1 MENRILF
8 KNRKEAG
15 EKLANQLS
23 SSENNY
29 DLVLA
34 IPRGGLPLGAIIA
47 NRLHLP
53 LDVVLTKK
61 IGSRYNKEYAIGA
74 LSLKGRILEAE
85 TGFQETEYIESE
97 TKRIRKLLEE
107 RDQQY
112 HQRAIRQ
119 DVKNKKV
126 ILVDDGIATG
136 NTMLAT
142 VDLIH
147 GEGAS
152 QITLAIPV
160 APSSTIDKL
169 SSSSHIDKVVCLYEP
184 RPFYAIGEFYQDFRP
199 VSDEE
204 AIAVLEK
211 AGFMNSI
218 P

>member
-1 MENRILF
+1 MEKRILF

-15 EKLANQLS
+15 VMLAHELYS
-23 SSENNY
+23 SKNNF

-47 NRLHLP
+47 KQLHLP

-74 LSLKGRILEAE
+74 LSLTGRILESE
-85 TGFQETEYIESE
+85 SGFEETEYIESE

-107 RDQQY
+107 RDRKY
-112 HQRAIRQ
+112 HKTASRHE
-119 DVKNKKV
+119 VKDKKV

-147 GEGAS
+147 RAGAS

-184 RPFYAIGEFYQDFRP
+184 KPFYAIGEFYKDFSP

-204 AIAVLEK
+204 AITILEK
-211 AGFMNSI
+211 AGFMSSI

>member
-8 KNRKEAG
+8 KNREEAG

-34 IPRGGLPLGAIIA
+34 VPRGGLPLGAIIA

-74 LSLKGRILEAE
+74 LSLKGRILQAD

-107 RDQQY
+107 RDRQY
-112 HQRAIRQ
+112 HQRTIRQ
-119 DVKNKKV
+119 EVKNKKV

-147 GEGAS
+147 GEGAAE
-152 QITLAIPV
+152 ITLAIPV
-160 APSSTIDKL
+160 APSSTVKKL
-169 SSSSHIDKVVCLYEP
+169 QASSYIDKVICLYEP
-184 RPFYAIGEFYQDFRP
+184 KPFYAIGEFYQDFGQ

-204 AIAVLEK
+204 AISILEK
-211 AGFMNSI
+211 AEMVL
-218 P
+218 

>member
-15 EKLANQLS
+15 EKLADQLS
-23 SSENNY
+23 YSKNNY

-47 NRLHLP
+47 NQLHLP

-74 LSLKGRILEAE
+74 LSLGGRILEAE

-107 RDQQY
+107 RDHQY
-112 HQRAIRQ
+112 HQRATRQ

-126 ILVDDGIATG
+126 ILVDDGMATG
-136 NTMLAT
+136 NTMLVT

-147 GEGAS
+147 REGAA

-160 APSSTIDKL
+160 APSSAVNKL
-169 SSSSHIDKVVCLYEP
+169 LDSPHIDKVICLYEP
-184 RPFYAIGEFYQDFRP
+184 KPFYAIGEFYQDFGQ

-204 AIAVLEK
+204 AISILEK
-211 AGFMNSI
+211 SEMVL
-218 P
+218 

>member
-8 KNRKEAG
+8 KNRKDAG
-15 EKLANQLS
+15 EKLANQLAS
-23 SSENNY
+23 KKNNY

-34 IPRGGLPLGAIIA
+34 VPRGGLPLGAIIA

-74 LSLKGRILEAE
+74 LSLKGRILQADA
-85 TGFQETEYIESE
+85 GFEETEYIESE

-112 HQRAIRQ
+112 HQKVTRQ
-119 DVKNKKV
+119 EVKNKKI

-147 GEGAS
+147 GEGAAE
-152 QITLAIPV
+152 ITLAIPV
-160 APSSTIDKL
+160 APSSTVNKL
-169 SSSSHIDKVVCLYEP
+169 LASPHIDKVVCLYEP
-184 RPFYAIGEFYQDFRP
+184 KPFYAIGEFYENFGQ
-199 VSDEE
+199 VSDAE
-204 AIAVLEK
+204 AISILEK
-211 AGFMNSI
+211 AEMVS
-218 P
+218 